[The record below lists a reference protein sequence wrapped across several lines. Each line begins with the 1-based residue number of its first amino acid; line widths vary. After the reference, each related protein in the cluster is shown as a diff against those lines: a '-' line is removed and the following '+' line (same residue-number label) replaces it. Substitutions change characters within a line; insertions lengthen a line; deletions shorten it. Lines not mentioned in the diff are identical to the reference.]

1 MESPVEI
8 ELLREIAMTTQ
19 SVLYRE
25 NVLMRPRRVLRDRLL
40 ATLGEWMRRMSSR
53 RELAALSELELK
65 DLGYPAS
72 AAAERAKPFWRA

>member
-1 MESPVEI
+1 MESPVKI